1 MINAEYLG
9 LTAYQLAKIASKL
22 EDENAKLHDEVERLR
37 KAKDTIHGDAF
48 EISGMLVKAMDENAK
63 LRKLAYGF
71 RYCSKTLVCKG
82 CPLYDPSE
90 PDYCRGG
97 KLERE
102 LGIKEN

>member
-1 MINAEYLG
+1 MINAEFLG
-9 LTAYQLAKIASKL
+9 LTANQLAKIASKL
-22 EDENAKLHDEVERLR
+22 E
-37 KAKDTIHGDAF
+37 
-48 EISGMLVKAMDENAK
+48 DENAK

-97 KLERE
+97 KLEHE
-102 LGIKEN
+102 LGINEN